1 MANVRGAAIIL
12 SAWGDPIA
20 LIAPTRALI
29 SARGVPHGR
38 RVTSSRIGRCAPTA
52 GPTPIGRRGVISR
65 LDRVGRAARNAAAPR
80 GDAATAAPAPP
91 RAARRATSAG
101 QWRVPLSGPPSDR
114 PSPRGPGWTAR
125 PVTPLKAS
133 ACPSG

>member
-1 MANVRGAAIIL
+1 MANVRGAAIVL

-52 GPTPIGRRGVISR
+52 GPTPIGRRATISR
-65 LDRVGRAARNAAAPR
+65 LGRAGPAARSVAAPR
-80 GDAATAAPAPP
+80 PGAPVGAHAPP
-91 RAARRATSAG
+91 KAARRATSAG
-101 QWRVPLSGPPSDR
+101 QWRPPLSGPSSER

-133 ACPSG
+133 ACPSA